1 MGEKSRGG
9 RGKDRMAR
17 DVAPNRKRARSRA
30 AAGGEKPN
38 LPKGM
43 RARAQIISAAEALFN
58 RQGVD
63 RASMRDIASAAR
75 TQPAAVYYYFASKE
89 ELLWAVWEKG
99 GLELRKRVSEA
110 IALETDPWRRLEAA
124 CVAHV
129 TGLLDWRRAVQVL
142 FVLPPWLYPESIKS
156 RVVELRD
163 GYEQMFV
170 DLIADLPLARDTDR
184 RYVRLS
190 LIGALS
196 WSLFWFK
203 KGGDTPAAISKK
215 MLSMLRAGIDPR

>member
-17 DVAPNRKRARSRA
+17 DAAPNRKRARSRA

-38 LPKGM
+38 LAKGM

-110 IALETDPWRRLEAA
+110 IAPETDPWRRL
-124 CVAHV
+124 
-129 TGLLDWRRAVQVL
+129 
-142 FVLPPWLYPESIKS
+142 
-156 RVVELRD
+156 
-163 GYEQMFV
+163 
-170 DLIADLPLARDTDR
+170 DR

>member
-75 TQPAAVYYYFASKE
+75 TKPAAVYYYFASKE

-99 GLELRKRVSEA
+99 GL
-110 IALETDPWRRLEAA
+110 
-124 CVAHV
+124 
-129 TGLLDWRRAVQVL
+129 
-142 FVLPPWLYPESIKS
+142 
-156 RVVELRD
+156 ELRD